1 MTAADAGPILER
13 RVRHRNLGIR
23 SAAPPPKKPTRNRGP
38 VVRLAPRG
46 RRSSRPSISSLY
58 ESKCSLPS
66 TRDAANAPSPRSP
79 QRPRGEENFPPPG
92 SRLQKSLRHKP
103 KLNINTPPYEQ

>member
-1 MTAADAGPILER
+1 MLLYTSADAWLLLER

-46 RRSSRPSISSLY
+46 SRSSRPSISSLY

-66 TRDAANAPSPRSP
+66 TRDAHNAPSRRSP
-79 QRPRGEENFPPPG
+79 QRSRREEIFPQIG
-92 SRLQKSLRHKP
+92 RASVRDKECK
-103 KLNINTPPYEQ
+103 